1 MLEHVWLAPIA
12 YIDPSAG
19 SLVLQIVLGGL
30 AGLAV
35 AARLLWHR
43 VVARI
48 RGNRHGDRPAAPN
61 DLESLPVDDGR

>member
-1 MLEHVWLAPIA
+1 MFEHVWLAPIA

-35 AARLLWHR
+35 AGRLLWHR

-48 RGNRHGDRPAAPN
+48 RGTRLDDGSSAPN

>member
-35 AARLLWHR
+35 ATRLLWHR

-48 RGNRHGDRPAAPN
+48 RGNRLGDRPAAQN

>member
-1 MLEHVWLAPIA
+1 MAPIA

-48 RGNRHGDRPAAPN
+48 RGTQPGERPPASN
-61 DLESLPVDDGR
+61 DLESVPVDDGR